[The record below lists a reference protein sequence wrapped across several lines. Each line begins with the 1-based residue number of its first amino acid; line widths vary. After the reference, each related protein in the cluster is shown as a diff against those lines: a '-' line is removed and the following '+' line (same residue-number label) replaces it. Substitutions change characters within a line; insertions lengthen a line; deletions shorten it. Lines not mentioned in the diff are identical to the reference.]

1 MTVIEL
7 YNKLCE
13 IIPTSLSCPWD
24 RDGLESCP
32 EPDRE
37 VKKVLISLDCT
48 NEVIDKAIDERADVI
63 ISHHPLFFGG
73 LGNINALTF
82 DGARAV
88 RLAKNNIATMSFHT
102 RLDALEGGVNDIL
115 AEKLGLEGVEV
126 IGEEKICRIGVLPEE
141 QDAFGFAQKVKDALS
156 LGKNEMSAAVAIS
169 GGGKNVKKVA
179 VVGGSGGDDIKVAA
193 AAGADTFVTGELK
206 YHERLSAMDFGVNL
220 ICAGHFFT
228 EFPVCTFL
236 ENNVKEICP
245 DAAVEVVFSNK
256 IIEI

>member
-13 IIPTSLSCPWD
+13 IIPASLSCPWD

-32 EPDRE
+32 EPQRE
-37 VKKVLISLDCT
+37 VKRVLIALDCT
-48 NEVIDKAIDERADVI
+48 NEVIDRAIEVGADVI

-88 RLAKNNIATMSFHT
+88 RLAKENIATMSFHT
-102 RLDALEGGVNDIL
+102 RLDALCGGVNDIL
-115 AEKLGLEGVEV
+115 AEKLGLEDVET
-126 IGEEKICRIGVLPEE
+126 IGDEKICRIGSLSCEM
-141 QDAFGFAQKVKDALS
+141 DALDFAKLVKDKLS
-156 LGKNEMSAAVAIS
+156 SGDGERSAAVAVCR
-169 GGGKNVKKVA
+169 GGKKVKRVA
-179 VVGGSGGDDIKVAA
+179 VLGGSGGDDIKVAA
-193 AAGADTFVTGELK
+193 AHGADTFVTGELK
-206 YHERLSAMDFGVNL
+206 YHERLSATDFGMNL

-228 EFPVCTFL
+228 EYPVCAFIEKT
-236 ENNVKEICP
+236 VKELLP
-245 DAAVEVVFSNK
+245 EVDAEVVFSNK